1 VMNVNC
7 REWISGIV
15 ECARSGSQPAA
26 PLASHLKSCSKC
38 AGRWEDEQR
47 LSSQLRLARDAA
59 AGHRSSQA
67 RREEIMRRFAPAPR
81 PSFRPS
87 WKWVLGAAAVLL
99 LSIALGY
106 QWRNGRHANGTGL
119 ANGVQQTAVGSA
131 EFEELAGDNGEFVA
145 VAYAPP
151 LAAGEFVSVV
161 RTELQPTALAR
172 MGIYVDAAYANAIPA
187 DVLVGED
194 GFPRAVRVVSEVE
207 F

>member
-1 VMNVNC
+1 MNVNC

-15 ECARSGSQPAA
+15 ECVRSGSQPAA
-26 PLASHLKSCSKC
+26 QLASHLKVCPKC
-38 AGRWEDEQR
+38 AERWEDEQR

-59 AGHRSSQA
+59 ARHRSSQA
-67 RREEIMRRFAPAPR
+67 RREEIMRRFAPATR
-81 PSFRPS
+81 PSLRPS

-106 QWRNGRHANGTGL
+106 QLRNGRHANGTGL
-119 ANGVQQTAVGSA
+119 GNGVQQTAVGSA
-131 EFEELAGDNGEFVA
+131 EFEELAGDTGEFVA

-161 RTELQPTALAR
+161 RTELPPSAFAR
-172 MGIYVDAAYANAIPA
+172 MGIYVDATYVNAIPA